1 MFRVTFYVI
10 QLLYFKVNA
19 QRYFVG
25 LSCTFLH
32 KKFLLKVW
40 LKPGLNLTFFRGT
53 GPGGKKNMAENSQ
66 VTTINDKI
74 CFLFS
79 LFYSEYVK
87 IMDGSGATVL
97 IRYGYSSTP
106 QKPFREVNFG
116 NSENITVQVYLY
128 GSYSNVRLQFGIVQ
142 QGLQSGQFQ
151 IALILRAFVFLIIH
165 VEHPKNAQIS
175 ILLVPRVLFQIIP
188 LKNAAK
194 IRGKR

>member
-1 MFRVTFYVI
+1 
-10 QLLYFKVNA
+10 
-19 QRYFVG
+19 
-25 LSCTFLH
+25 
-32 KKFLLKVW
+32 
-40 LKPGLNLTFFRGT
+40 
-53 GPGGKKNMAENSQ
+53 MAENSQ